1 MKKLLEK
8 NETLMQ
14 IVNDARHPS
23 TCPKGQM
30 DPPDKFHQSIS
41 QIFFEKSN

>member
-14 IVNDARHPS
+14 IVNDARRPGF
-23 TCPKGQM
+23 T
-30 DPPDKFHQSIS
+30 
-41 QIFFEKSN
+41 NL